1 MTGTPDPIDDEIW
14 NAAFDWLMRAEANPG
29 DPALAAALRAWLGAD
44 TAHAQAFD
52 QVCRTWHAAPHL
64 QATLADPRPP
74 ASSRRPP
81 TRPGPRLSRRQVL
94 AGAGAMAAGLA
105 LYAGTGAP
113 RRLFADIATA
123 TGEFRTVT
131 LEDGTHVHMDTATA
145 IRLDFAGPD
154 RRAALLGGRAYF
166 DVARDAG
173 RPFAVT
179 AGPAEVTVI
188 GTRFDLR
195 LDDDSLSVAV
205 EHGRVAVGMAGRRL
219 TPDDGLVGGDSLR
232 IDLTTR
238 AARRAATD
246 PGTDTAWRDGRLEV
260 EDWSIAQVLA
270 ELDRYHRG
278 VILLGDAA
286 FGRHRVSGSFD
297 LTRPDQA
304 ARSVARAQGGRVRAL
319 SPWVLLVSPA

>member
-1 MTGTPDPIDDEIW
+1 MTGTPHPIDDEIW
-14 NAAFDWLMRAEANPG
+14 NAAFDWLMRTEADPD
-29 DPALAAALRAWLGAD
+29 DPALAAALRAWLEAD
-44 TAHAQAFD
+44 ASHAQAFD
-52 QVCRTWHAAPHL
+52 QLRRSWQAAPHL
-64 QATLADPRPP
+64 QPALADHSPSAPF
-74 ASSRRPP
+74 RRP
-81 TRPGPRLSRRQVL
+81 TARPGPRLSRRQVL

-145 IRLDFAGPD
+145 LSLDFTGP
-154 RRAALLGGRAYF
+154 RRHAVLLGGRAYF
-166 DVARDAG
+166 DVVRDTA

-195 LDDDSLSVAV
+195 LDDDSVSVAV
-205 EHGRVAVGMAGRRL
+205 EHGRVSVGMDGRRL
-219 TPDDGLVGGDSLR
+219 TPTEGLAGGDNLR
-232 IDLTTR
+232 IDLATR
-238 AARRAATD
+238 AARRAD
-246 PGTDTAWRDGRLEV
+246 IVPGTDTAWRDGRLEV
-260 EDWSIAQVLA
+260 EDWSVAQVLA

-278 VILLGDAA
+278 VILLADAA
-286 FGRHRVSGSFD
+286 FGRQRVSGSFD

-304 ARSVARAQGGRVRAL
+304 ARSVARAQGGHVRTL
-319 SPWVLLVSPA
+319 SPWVLLVNPA

>member
-1 MTGTPDPIDDEIW
+1 MTGTPHPIDDAIW
-14 NAAFDWLMRAEANPG
+14 NAAFDWLMRTEANPG
-29 DPALAAALRAWLGAD
+29 DPALATALQAWLEAD
-44 TAHAQAFD
+44 TAHAQAFE
-52 QVCRTWHAAPHL
+52 QVCRTWQTAPHL
-64 QATLADPRPP
+64 QPILADHRPP
-74 ASSRRPP
+74 AAFRRAPA
-81 TRPGPRLSRRQVL
+81 RPAPRPSRRQVL

-105 LYAGTGAP
+105 LYTGTGAP
-113 RRLFADIATA
+113 RRLFADISTA

-145 IRLDFAGPD
+145 ISLDFTGPN

-166 DVARDAG
+166 DIARDAA

-195 LDDDSLSVAV
+195 LDDDSVSVAV

-219 TPDDGLVGGDSLR
+219 TPADGLVGGDSLR

-238 AARRAATD
+238 AVRRAD
-246 PGTDTAWRDGRLEV
+246 IVPGTDTAWRDGRLEV

-304 ARSVARAQGGRVRAL
+304 ARSVARSQGGRVRAL